1 MGVLFL
7 ILFVLLFQIN
17 LFWVRFNGRR
27 MFFFFFL
34 LWGVGGGVLFGGV
47 IFFLVCFR
55 FDFFLG

>member
-27 MFFFFFL
+27 MFFFFFYF
-34 LWGVGGGVLFGGV
+34 GGWGGV
-47 IFFLVCFR
+47 ILFLVCFR

>member
-17 LFWVRFNGRR
+17 LFWDRFNGRR
-27 MFFFFFL
+27 IFFFFFFYF
-34 LWGVGGGVLFGGV
+34 GGWGGV
-47 IFFLVCFR
+47 ILFLVCFR